1 MQPDATG
8 EDLRRRREAL
18 RISQRGIGERAGLD
32 AATVRRV
39 ERDAGSV
46 RSSSVGLYLRAL
58 EDAEAAMTGRVGS
71 PATNP
76 SSGKPQEKPPVS
88 ITVSGPDG
96 LSVTVS
102 GAIEHLDVLGRLRDA
117 TPGGAARDRE
127 RDRRG
132 WPGSRGS
139 GGSGGGR
146 LTR

>member
-8 EDLRRRREAL
+8 ADLRRRREAL

-102 GAIEHLDVLGRLRDA
+102 GAIEHLDVLGDSAMRLLGVLRETGNGTGEAGPD
-117 TPGGAARDRE
+117 PEGPAAPAAAD
-127 RDRRG
+127 
-132 WPGSRGS
+132 
-139 GGSGGGR
+139 
-146 LTR
+146 